1 MTEVFPGATMAEKK
15 GSGRVEKPEGYFS
28 DLFQLFSGK
37 ERELELYNKAFAK
50 MERAFPQARVKV
62 GKSQVSFYGKHLFA
76 AFSPPVRRKKDWT
89 EHVLLVTFGLGEPL
103 ASHRVAMVVEPYP
116 GRFTHHVLEEL
127 DEELFSFL
135 AMAWEFGENKGRGSK
150 APHGRK

>member
-1 MTEVFPGATMAEKK
+1 MAEKK
-15 GSGRVEKPEGYFS
+15 GSGRVEQPEGYFT

-37 ERELELYNKAFAK
+37 ERELELYHQAFAK
-50 MERAFPQARVKV
+50 MEQAFPQARVKV

-76 AFSPPVRRKKDWT
+76 AVSPPVRRKKDWP
-89 EHVLLVTFGLGEPL
+89 EHFLLVNFGLGEPL
-103 ASHRVAMVVEPYP
+103 ASPRSDVLVE
-116 GRFTHHVLEEL
+116 REEEL

>member
-1 MTEVFPGATMAEKK
+1 MTKVFPDATMAEKK
-15 GSGRVEKPEGYFS
+15 GSGKVEKPEGYFS

-76 AFSPPVRRKKDWT
+76 ALSPPVRRKRSGRS
-89 EHVLLVTFGLGEPL
+89 TF
-103 ASHRVAMVVEPYP
+103 
-116 GRFTHHVLEEL
+116 F
-127 DEELFSFL
+127 
-135 AMAWEFGENKGRGSK
+135 W
-150 APHGRK
+150 

>member
-1 MTEVFPGATMAEKK
+1 M
-15 GSGRVEKPEGYFS
+15 EKPEGYFT
-28 DLFQLFSGK
+28 DLFQPFSGK
-37 ERELELYNKAFAK
+37 ERELELYHQAFAK
-50 MERAFPQARVKV
+50 MEQAFPQARVKV

-76 AFSPPVRRKKDWT
+76 AFSPPVRRKKDWP
-89 EHVLLVTFGLGEPL
+89 EHFLLVTFGLGEPL
-103 ASHRVAMVVEPYP
+103 ASPRVAVVVE
-116 GRFTHHVLEEL
+116 REEEL

>member
-1 MTEVFPGATMAEKK
+1 MAEKK
-15 GSGRVEKPEGYFS
+15 GSGRVEQPEGYFT

-37 ERELELYNKAFAK
+37 ERELELYHQAFAK
-50 MERAFPQARVKV
+50 MEQAFPQARVKV

-76 AFSPPVRRKKDWT
+76 AFSPPVRRKKDWP
-89 EHVLLVTFGLGEPL
+89 EHFLLVTFGLGEPL
-103 ASHRVAMVVEPYP
+103 ASPRVAVVVE
-116 GRFTHHVLEEL
+116 REEEL

>member
-1 MTEVFPGATMAEKK
+1 MTGLFPGVTMAEKK
-15 GSGRVEKPEGYFS
+15 GSGRVEKPEGYFT
-28 DLFQLFSGK
+28 DLFQPFSGK
-37 ERELELYNKAFAK
+37 ERELELYHQAFAK
-50 MERAFPQARVKV
+50 MEQAFPQARVKV

-76 AFSPPVRRKKDWT
+76 AFSPPVRRKKDWP
-89 EHVLLVTFGLGEPL
+89 EHFLLVTFGLGEPL
-103 ASHRVAMVVEPYP
+103 ASPRVAVVVE
-116 GRFTHHVLEEL
+116 REEEL

>member
-1 MTEVFPGATMAEKK
+1 MAEKK
-15 GSGRVEKPEGYFS
+15 GSGRVEKSEGYFS

-37 ERELELYNKAFAK
+37 ERELELYNTAFAK

-76 AFSPPVRRKKDWT
+76 SFSPPARRKKDWP
-89 EHVLLVTFGLGEPL
+89 EHFLLVTFGLGEPL
-103 ASHRVAMVVEPYP
+103 PSPRVAMMAEPYP
-116 GRFTHHVLEEL
+116 GRFTHHVLVEREEEL

-135 AMAWEFGENKGRGSK
+135 AMAWAFGENKGRGSK
-150 APHGRK
+150 APHGKK

>member
-1 MTEVFPGATMAEKK
+1 MEQ
-15 GSGRVEKPEGYFS
+15 PEGYFT

-37 ERELELYNKAFAK
+37 ERELELYHQAFAK
-50 MERAFPQARVKV
+50 MEQAFPQARVKV

-76 AFSPPVRRKKDWT
+76 AFSPPVRRKKDWP
-89 EHVLLVTFGLGEPL
+89 EHFLLVTFGLGEPL
-103 ASHRVAMVVEPYP
+103 ASPRVAVVVE
-116 GRFTHHVLEEL
+116 REEEL

>member
-116 GRFTHHVLEEL
+116 GRWTHHLLLTAPEDVDGL
-127 DEELFSFL
+127 L
-135 AMAWEFGENKGRGSK
+135 AAWLAEAYRFAREKQRR
-150 APHGRK
+150 A

>member
-1 MTEVFPGATMAEKK
+1 MAEKK
-15 GSGRVEKPEGYFS
+15 GSGRVEKPEGYFT

-37 ERELELYNKAFAK
+37 EREPELYHQAFAK
-50 MERAFPQARVKV
+50 MEQAFPQARVKV

-76 AFSPPVRRKKDWT
+76 AFSPPVRRKKDWP
-89 EHVLLVTFGLGEPL
+89 EHFLLVTFGLGKPL
-103 ASHRVAMVVEPYP
+103 ASPRAAVVVEFYP
-116 GRFTHHVLEEL
+116 GRFTHHVLVEREEEL

>member
-1 MTEVFPGATMAEKK
+1 M
-15 GSGRVEKPEGYFS
+15 EKPEGYFS

-62 GKSQVSFYGKHLFA
+62 GKSQVSIYGKHLFA
-76 AFSPPVRRKKDWT
+76 AFSPPVRRKKDWP
-89 EHVLLVTFGLGEPL
+89 EHFLLVTFGLGEPL
-103 ASHRVAMVVEPYP
+103 ASHRVAVVVEPYP
-116 GRFTHHVLEEL
+116 GRFTHHVLVEREEEL

-135 AMAWEFGENKGRGSK
+135 AMAWAFGENKGRGSK

>member
-1 MTEVFPGATMAEKK
+1 MEQ
-15 GSGRVEKPEGYFS
+15 PEGYFT

-37 ERELELYNKAFAK
+37 ERELELYHQAFAK
-50 MERAFPQARVKV
+50 MEQAFPQARVKV
-62 GKSQVSFYGKHLFA
+62 GKSQVSCYGKHLFA
-76 AFSPPVRRKKDWT
+76 AFSPPVRRKKDWP
-89 EHVLLVTFGLGEPL
+89 EHFLLVTFGLGEPL
-103 ASHRVAMVVEPYP
+103 ASPRVAVVVE
-116 GRFTHHVLEEL
+116 REEEL